1 LRRIEQQAGEQA
13 ARRAGDSENLHGLL
27 KRVASIERILAVTEL
42 RRTMARARVD
52 LFSTLGRRAGLWHA
66 AKEQPVSFS
75 WSTMP
80 SAAGQCRHQPL

>member
-1 LRRIEQQAGEQA
+1 MLREFRAQMLDELGALARSLRRIEQQAGEQA

-52 LFSTLGRRAGLWHA
+52 PFFQW
-66 AKEQPVSFS
+66 
-75 WSTMP
+75 
-80 SAAGQCRHQPL
+80 AAGRDLR